1 MKEIVFVGIMIAFAG
16 AILLVIARA
25 VALDMRDSVR
35 ARELGHSRL
44 AMDPLQRELQRALV
58 VQISSRRKPSDQ
70 DVAATYRR
78 TA

>member
-1 MKEIVFVGIMIAFAG
+1 MKEIIFKGIMIGFAC

-44 AMDPLQRELQRALV
+44 GMDPLQRELQRALV
-58 VQISSRRKPSDQ
+58 VQISSRRKPSGEE
-70 DVAATYRR
+70 VAASYRR